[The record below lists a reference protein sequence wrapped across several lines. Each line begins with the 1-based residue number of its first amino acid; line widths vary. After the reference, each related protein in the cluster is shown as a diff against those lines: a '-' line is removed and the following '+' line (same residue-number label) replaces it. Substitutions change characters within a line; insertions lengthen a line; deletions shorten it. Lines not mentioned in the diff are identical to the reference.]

1 MVDLRV
7 RKNTKVFINWSANFS
22 YAIGL
27 LATDGCVY
35 KDGKRVAFV
44 SKDYDQIENL
54 MKCLKISCKVGL
66 NISGNKK
73 STSYKVQFVDPV
85 FVTFLKSIGIEPNKS
100 KTISKIKIPDEF
112 FFDFIRGCFDGDGS
126 IYSYWDKRWKKSF
139 MFYVSFASASI
150 EFINWVQ
157 EEIYSS
163 LKITG
168 HVTSAKGHSTHQ
180 LKYAKSDSINFLRAM
195 YYRDN
200 ILCLRRKRLKVCKIL
215 DIVKTLK

>member
-1 MVDLRV
+1 MDTLIGIG
-7 RKNTKVFINWSANFS
+7 TLTAFTYSSLVFLLPPIRELLKAPEYTYFDVTIVV
-22 YAIGL
+22 IG
-27 LATDGCVY
+27 
-35 KDGKRVAFV
+35 
-44 SKDYDQIENL
+44 
-54 MKCLKISCKVGL
+54 
-66 NISGNKK
+66 
-73 STSYKVQFVDPV
+73 
-85 FVTFLKSIGIEPNKS
+85 FVTLGKYLEAR
-100 KTISKIKIPDEF
+100 SKIKTGEAIEKLLNLQAKTAIVIKNGKEMEISISEVVVGDVLVVKP
-112 FFDFIRGCFDGDGS
+112 GQKVPVDGI